1 MENNLKHY
9 RHRLEMDRQEFARF
23 LGLDLSQYSRYE
35 NQRSQPNIESL
46 VKIRDKLRARFPGL
60 TLDDLIK

>member
-35 NQRSQPNIESL
+35 NQRSQPSIDTLIS
-46 VKIRDKLRARFPGL
+46 IRDKLRERFPDL